1 MIFPTLVY
9 KCPGPHKKAGKLPT
23 YDYRGAADQAQFT
36 ALIEAGWSATYAEAM
51 DKAGPAAFV
60 ENVKK
65 TIKKPKKVKPVKL
78 PNPGYPVGPVVYKTT
93 VVKVQKVEV
102 VDLPNEP
109 DDAPPTRA
117 ELEQKATELGIKFD
131 GRTTDKKLAAKI
143 AEAL

>member
-36 ALIEAGWSATYAEAM
+36 ALIAAGWSATYAEAM

-60 ENVKK
+60 VNVKK
-65 TIKKPKKVKPVKL
+65 VHKKPKKVKIKKP
-78 PNPGYPVGPVVYKTT
+78 PNPGYPAAPVFYRTA
-93 VVKVQKVEV
+93 VVKVEAVQVA
-102 VDLPNEP
+102 DLP
-109 DDAPPTRA
+109 DDAPPTRE

-143 AEAL
+143 AEAV